1 MKKLA
6 LVLGSLLIA
15 ATASA
20 KEVVAAPVVVAEPV
34 VVEEVVAPVEVPKF
48 KPSGYVQVTER
59 YWGKEEKEQKTAAAN
74 YLRTEFAGAINMTE
88 NDTLQFRVRSYDD
101 FNGSGSKI
109 GQKGED
115 TETRYRWVHK
125 LGTVADTKVKYATR
139 LELKQTDS
147 YDKVEG
153 QLRFNFADY
162 APDFKNYKTTDLT
175 LAPKVF
181 YTDLSGQDGKTN
193 DYSTGAGL
201 DLNHLAETRVGN
213 LDIVW
218 DFNMYYTHVEMGQG
232 DYSIANGG
240 NGSGTH
246 HPKNAAKNPL
256 RTYKSGDNLSIE
268 AYTYITYKLWNS
280 EDNFYQV
287 NAYLENGVD
296 PYAVDFGRDNGAYTL
311 YTWPELQLVMRIN
324 PATRVTLGAGAYYE
338 NNKTNKD
345 SAQDWEWQPM
355 ATAKIKTTF

>member
-34 VVEEVVAPVEVPKF
+34 VVEEAVAPVEVPKF
-48 KPSGYVQVTER
+48 KASGWIQLGER
-59 YWGKEEKEQKTAAAN
+59 YYGQEEKGNSASN
-74 YLRTEFAGAINMTE
+74 YLRTRLEGAVNMTE
-88 NDTLQFRVRSYDD
+88 NDTLQFRVTSYDD
-101 FNGSGSKI
+101 FNGTGSDTP
-109 GQKGED
+109 QKSED
-115 TETRYRWVHK
+115 TESRYRWVHK
-125 LGTVADTKVKYATR
+125 FGTIADSKVKFATR
-139 LELKQTDS
+139 LELKQTDN

-153 QLRFNFADY
+153 QLRFDFADY
-162 APDFKNYKTTDLT
+162 VPDFKYYDTTLLT

-181 YTDLSGQDGKTN
+181 YTDLSGTNGANN
-193 DYSTGAGL
+193 DYSTGAGMDL
-201 DLNHLAETRVGN
+201 YHLGQTNLGDLNIE
-213 LDIVW
+213 W
-218 DFNMYYTHVEMGQG
+218 EYNMYYTHVEMGEG

-240 NGSGTH
+240 NGTGTH
-246 HPKNAAKNPL
+246 KPTTG
-256 RTYKSGDNLSIE
+256 RTYKSGDNLAIE

-287 NAYLENGVD
+287 NAYLENGLD
-296 PYAVDFGRDNGAYTL
+296 PYNVDFGRDNGAYTL
-311 YTWPELQLVMRIN
+311 YTWPELQLVMRLN
-324 PATRVTLGAGAYYE
+324 PATKVTLGAGAYYE
-338 NNKTNKD
+338 NNQTNKD